1 MIDWLRKRG
10 LPLVLVDQTP
20 IPGVAAVNVDDQGGA
35 RLAAEHL
42 LALGHRRIGIVTVGV
57 TEPYGLQEAVTVEPL
72 TQESYIARQRIRG
85 WLGALS
91 SAGVSPLVV
100 KQPKMPYRPE
110 TDGYAALT
118 MLLDADP
125 EITGVLCFG
134 PSPIGWY
141 TFVASIRAIGGS
153 RCQSRNGSAHRNG
166 QPGRRLC

>member
-91 SAGVSPLVV
+91 SAGVSPFGGETAQDAVPTGDRRVRRIDDVAGCRPGDHRCAVLRTQPHRLVHLRG
-100 KQPKMPYRPE
+100 QHPGYRRE
-110 TDGYAALT
+110 S
-118 MLLDADP
+118 MS
-125 EITGVLCFG
+125 ITK
-134 PSPIGWY
+134 
-141 TFVASIRAIGGS
+141 R
-153 RCQSRNGSAHRNG
+153 
-166 QPGRRLC
+166 